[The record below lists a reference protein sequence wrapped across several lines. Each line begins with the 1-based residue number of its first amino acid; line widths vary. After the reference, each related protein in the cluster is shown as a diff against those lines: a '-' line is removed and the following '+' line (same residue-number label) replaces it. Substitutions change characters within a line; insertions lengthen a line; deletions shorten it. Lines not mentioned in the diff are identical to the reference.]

1 MYGSDPLL
9 AGVACTLLRSSQDCA
24 THYYLLC
31 LTWVLH
37 VCCCPAVRAVLAER
51 GDDPALAAA
60 TAEQLA
66 AELAAGEGSK
76 LKSVMQ
82 VRSTQKVTGNW
93 NLG

>member
-1 MYGSDPLL
+1 MLAPGKPAQGSYAPWRCPPGLQNTLPL
-9 AGVACTLLRSSQDCA
+9 VICV
-24 THYYLLC
+24 
-31 LTWVLH
+31 TWVLH

-82 VRSTQKVTGNW
+82 VCSSQRVMGR
-93 NLG
+93 L